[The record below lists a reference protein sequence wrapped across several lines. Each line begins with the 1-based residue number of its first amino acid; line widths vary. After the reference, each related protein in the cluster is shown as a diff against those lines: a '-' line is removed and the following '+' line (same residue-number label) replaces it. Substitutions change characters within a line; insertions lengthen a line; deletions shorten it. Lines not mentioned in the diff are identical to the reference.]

1 MTKFGRF
8 ESGASEPI
16 ETYEGDYMR
25 SELSHVQIFKGAEL
39 WGKDDFSELVAA
51 IRLTNGQSVRE
62 IKAAEGP
69 KPAKRRKSRADA
81 SPVSSAP

>member
-25 SELSHVQIFKGAEL
+25 SETNHVQIFKGAEFQ
-39 WGKDDFSELVAA
+39 GKDDFAELAA
-51 IRLTNGQSVRE
+51 TIRLSNGQSVRE
-62 IKAAEGP
+62 IVPAQEVSALP
-69 KPAKRRKSRADA
+69 KKSRQKATC
-81 SPVSSAP
+81 

>member
-1 MTKFGRF
+1 MKFGRF

-25 SELSHVQIFKGAEL
+25 SETSHVQIFKGAEL
-39 WGKDDFSELVAA
+39 WGKNDFFSELVAT

-62 IKAAEGP
+62 IKTAEEP
-69 KPAKRRKSRADA
+69 KKPERAKPRKSIA
-81 SPVSSAP
+81 SIR